1 MPLAPGARLVAP
13 AGVEHQFDLRERAAF
28 IRAESR
34 GKASVLAGFAVPV
47 AVEQPG
53 RLAHDFTLGAPP
65 GVGEVAVWIPHHP
78 LGTVVVILDGD
89 VHRHAGCLS
98 HVLSVASVPARAQW
112 PAGYLAL
119 SG

>member
-1 MPLAPGARLVAP
+1 MPRWLGEVARQEDRVAAWVPVGLV
-13 AGVEHQFDLRERAAF
+13 
-28 IRAESR
+28 
-34 GKASVLAGFAVPV
+34 VLAGLARPV

-53 RLAHDFTLGAPP
+53 RLARDLPLGAPP
-65 GVGEVAVWIPHHP
+65 GVGEVAVRIAHHP
-78 LGTVVVILDGD
+78 LGTVVVILDDD

-98 HVLSVASVPARAQW
+98 HVLSVASAPARAQW